1 MGKVGN
7 SLTVKMV
14 IRSAA
19 LAARAPGLFGISGS
33 RTGYLRDLKT
43 CVNIGLQIAV
53 YQVPFLSA
61 SKPLTY

>member
-1 MGKVGN
+1 MGKVVN

-19 LAARAPGLFGISGS
+19 LAARAPVLFWISES
-33 RTGYLRDLKT
+33 PTGYLRDFKS